1 MAGTKVLIIT
11 NEMGPYV
18 EETHQAEFARAIP
31 QQMQEQGM
39 EVRCFMPRFGG
50 INERK
55 HRLHEVI
62 RLSGINVPVGEFDN
76 PMIIKVAS
84 LPSPK
89 MQVYFVDNED
99 FFHKRNRFYD
109 NDGNFY
115 EDNDERTIFFNK
127 GAIEILLKLGWMP
140 DIIHCHGWMTGLIPL
155 YARTIYKNEP
165 VFRQGKIVYT
175 AYQDVIDEQL
185 GDNFVKKTHLKRN
198 ADKVKD
204 TLTNPRPVDIQKV
217 GTSYADAVSE
227 GDTQIADELKAHIG
241 SLNKPTLGYQDPGS
255 EAFTNSYVEL
265 YQKLLS

>member
-1 MAGTKVLIIT
+1 MADTKILIIT
-11 NEMGPYV
+11 NEMDPYV
-18 EETHQAEFARAIP
+18 ELTHQSKFARAIP
-31 QQMQEQGM
+31 QKMQEQGM
-39 EVRCFMPRFGG
+39 EVRCFMPRFGK

-84 LPSPK
+84 LPAAK

-99 FFHKRNRFYD
+99 FFQRKAFFYD
-109 NDGNFY
+109 EDGNFF

-175 AYQDVIDEQL
+175 AYEDQIQEHL
-185 GDNFVKKTHLKRN
+185 GEDFVKKTHLKKN
-198 ADKVKD
+198 ADAVKD
-204 TLTNPRPVDIQKV
+204 ILANPTPTDIQRV
-217 GTSYADAVSE
+217 GADYADAVTYGDGNIDKELDQHIQTLDKPKLKYLDPESE
-227 GDTQIADELKAHIG
+227 EFTQEYVNLYNNL
-241 SLNKPTLGYQDPGS
+241 LN
-255 EAFTNSYVEL
+255 
-265 YQKLLS
+265 

>member
-1 MAGTKVLIIT
+1 
-11 NEMGPYV
+11 
-18 EETHQAEFARAIP
+18 
-31 QQMQEQGM
+31 
-39 EVRCFMPRFGG
+39 MPRFGK

-84 LPSPK
+84 LPAAK

-99 FFHKRNRFYD
+99 FFHKRNLFYD
-109 NDGNFY
+109 NEDNFY

-140 DIIHCHGWMTGLIPL
+140 DVIHCHGWMTGLIPL

-175 AYQDVIDEQL
+175 AYQDVIQNNL
-185 GDNFVKKTHLKRN
+185 GENFLKKTHLKRN
-198 ADKVKD
+198 ADKVKHHLKD
-204 TLTNPRPVDIQKV
+204 PRPVDIQKV
-217 GTSYADAVSE
+217 GASYADAVTE
-227 GDTQIADELKAHIG
+227 GDENLDEELKSHIG
-241 SLNKPTLGYQDPGS
+241 ELNKPKLGYVNPES
-255 EAFTNSYVEL
+255 EAFTQSYVDL
-265 YQKLLS
+265 YHQLFS

>member
-1 MAGTKVLIIT
+1 MADTKVLIIT
-11 NEMGPYV
+11 NEMDPYV
-18 EETHQAEFARAIP
+18 EETHQAKFARAIP

-39 EVRCFMPRFGG
+39 EVRCFMPRFGK

-84 LPSPK
+84 LPAAK

-99 FFHKRNRFYD
+99 FFHKRNLFYD
-109 NDGNFY
+109 NDGQFY

-155 YARTIYKNEP
+155 YARTVYKNEP

-175 AYQDVIDEQL
+175 GYQDVIHESL
-185 GDNFVKKTHLKRN
+185 GENFVKKTHLKRN

-217 GTSYADAVSE
+217 GASYADAVTR
-227 GDTQIADELKAHIG
+227 GDDQIADELAQH
-241 SLNKPTLGYQDPGS
+241 LEALEKPKLGYINPESDDFA
-255 EAFTNSYVEL
+255 EAYVNL
-265 YQKLLS
+265 YQQLLS

>member
-1 MAGTKVLIIT
+1 MADTKILIIT
-11 NEMGPYV
+11 NEMDPYV
-18 EETHQAEFARAIP
+18 EETHQAKFARAIP
-31 QQMQEQGM
+31 QQMQDQGM
-39 EVRCFMPRFGG
+39 EVRCFMPRFGK

-84 LPSPK
+84 LPAAK

-99 FFHKRNRFYD
+99 FFHKRNLFF
-109 NDGNFY
+109 DGDDNFY

-140 DIIHCHGWMTGLIPL
+140 DVIHCHGWMTGLIPL

-175 AYQDVIDEQL
+175 AYQDVIQNNL
-185 GDNFVKKTHLKRN
+185 GEEFLKKTHLKRN
-198 ADKVKD
+198 ADKVKHNLKD
-204 TLTNPRPVDIQKV
+204 PRPVDIQKV
-217 GTSYADAVSE
+217 GATYADAVTE
-227 GDTQIADELKAHIG
+227 GDDNLDDELKKHIDE
-241 SLNKPTLGYQDPGS
+241 LNKPKLDYVNPES
-255 EAFTNSYVEL
+255 EAFTQSYVDL
-265 YQKLLS
+265 YHRLFS

>member
-1 MAGTKVLIIT
+1 MADTKILIIT
-11 NEMGPYV
+11 NEMVPYV
-18 EETHQAEFARAIP
+18 EETHQAQFARAIP

-39 EVRCFMPRFGG
+39 EVRCFMPRFGK

-84 LPSPK
+84 LPAAK

-99 FFHKRNRFYD
+99 FFHKRNLFYD
-109 NDGNFY
+109 DDGNFY
-115 EDNDERTIFFNK
+115 DDNDERTIFFNK

-140 DIIHCHGWMTGLIPL
+140 DVIHCHGWMTGLIPL

-175 AYQDVIDEQL
+175 AYEDVIQDQL
-185 GDNFVKKTHLKRN
+185 GEQFLKKTQLKRN
-198 ADKVKD
+198 ADKVKE

-217 GTSYADAVSE
+217 GASYADAVTE
-227 GDTQIADELKAHIG
+227 GSDNLPDELKSHLQQ
-241 SLNKPTLGYQDPGS
+241 LNKPKLGYYDPES
-255 EAFTNSYVEL
+255 EEFTQSYLEL
-265 YQKLLS
+265 YQQLVS